1 MPLKTQK
8 PLYYFD
14 QSGVIPFRYKKGK
27 LEVML
32 ITSMGGKHWI
42 IPKGIIEPDLSAEES
57 AKQEAFEEAGVNGK
71 IVPKCIGEYHYS
83 KWGGICNVKVFPFAV
98 EKILDDYP
106 ESDLRKRKWVS
117 IKKAVSLVDIK
128 ELEELIKF
136 LPVFLSEENL
146 NK

>member
-1 MPLKTQK
+1 MNPKAKK
-8 PLYYFD
+8 PIYYFS

-42 IPKGIIEPDLSAEES
+42 IPKGIIEPDLSPEES
-57 AKQEAFEEAGVNGK
+57 AQQEAFEEAGVKGK
-71 IVPKCIGEYHYS
+71 IIPKCTGEYQYS

-106 ESDLRKRKWVS
+106 ESDLRKRKWAT
-117 IKKAVSLVDIK
+117 IQKAISLVDIK
-128 ELEELIKF
+128 ELGELIKS
-136 LPVFLSEENL
+136 LPVFLSKENP
-146 NK
+146 KI

>member
-1 MPLKTQK
+1 MNPKTKK
-8 PLYYFD
+8 PIYYFS

-27 LEVML
+27 LEILL

-42 IPKGIIEPDLSAEES
+42 IPKGIIEPDLSAAES
-57 AKQEAFEEAGVNGK
+57 AQEEAFEEAGVKGK
-71 IVPKCIGEYHYS
+71 IIQKCIGEYEYS

-106 ESDLRKRKWVS
+106 ESNLRKRKWV
-117 IKKAVSLVDIK
+117 IIHKAVSLVDIK
-128 ELEELIKF
+128 ELGELIKS

-146 NK
+146 TI